1 MGDRLRESPE
11 RGERG
16 NVPAMT
22 PRRLLSLWIA
32 LLVACG
38 GTKAP
43 SSTGPGAGAAPGQVA
58 TSADDTPL
66 PLWPKVKKGTLA
78 NGLTYYILPHGK
90 PENRVNL
97 WLAVNAGSILED
109 ESQRGLAH
117 FLEHMA
123 FNGTKRFK
131 EQEIVHYLESIGM
144 GFGADLNA
152 TTSFDETIYM
162 LTVPADNA
170 EYVSTALDILRD
182 WASDVTLEPVEIEKE
197 RGVVLEEWRLGRG
210 AFLRLFDKHSKAL
223 FNGSRYADRLPIG
236 LPEVIRKAPREE
248 LVRFYRD
255 WYRPDLMA
263 VIAVGDIEPADIEAQ
278 IQAKFSDLQGPEKP
292 RPRIRAE
299 VPRADGTRVSVA
311 TDKELPTATITINN
325 VFPHRPESTLRDFR
339 RIIVEQI
346 YAHIINERLAT
357 LARRQEAPFS
367 VAQVGVEGLV
377 REIDVFS
384 RNALVKSGRVE
395 DALRALLTE
404 VLRVERHGVTQ
415 GELERARANLKR
427 FYEQIAAGAETEEA
441 SDYTEEITRNF
452 FEGEFMIGREAERDY
467 TLKMLPTIT
476 LAELETLAKSFG
488 GADNRVILIS
498 GPDGAPMPTEARVR
512 EIIAEVERDEIA
524 PWEDKAAVTA
534 LMAQPP
540 TPGTIV
546 KEAEIDAIGVT
557 EWTLSNGARVL
568 VKPTSFEK
576 QQVSLLGTSPGGLAV
591 ASDKLYPH
599 ARFADD
605 LAAIGG
611 VAELDDDSLSKV
623 LTGKQV
629 SATASIDETTET
641 IEASAGTSDLET
653 MFQLVHLRM
662 TAPRKDEDAFLVWK
676 ENLGEQLA
684 NRLRVP
690 EVKFAL
696 EAQEVLYKSHPRR
709 KAPAPADIAKVDL
722 DKALAFYADRFGDA
736 SDFTF
741 VVVGDVE
748 LAKLRPL
755 VETYLAS
762 LPARGRKEQEKDSGV
777 RRAAGVVKKKWALG
791 SEPKAQVT
799 MVFHG
804 DEPWSR
810 DKERDLYVL
819 SQVVGMRLHEVL
831 REDLGGVYG
840 VNASGGLSRRPRQER
855 AFVIQFGCAPEAVD
869 KLVDAAFDEIEM
881 VARVG
886 ADPDDLEKIK
896 QQWLRERETQ
906 LATNEFWVRW
916 LASSA
921 RYGDDPTIVLE
932 TSPMSARMTSANVKA
947 AAKRFLSRKP
957 YFQAVL
963 LPAAEK

>member
-1 MGDRLRESPE
+1 M
-11 RGERG
+11 
-16 NVPAMT
+16 PAMT
-22 PRRLLSLWIA
+22 PRRLLSLLIA

-38 GTKAP
+38 GSRTP
-43 SSTGPGAGAAPGQVA
+43 STTEPGAGGAQGQV
-58 TSADDTPL
+58 TSAQDTPL
-66 PLWPKVKKGTLA
+66 PLWPKVKKGRLA

-131 EQEIVHYLESIGM
+131 EQEIVHYLESLGM

-162 LTVPADNA
+162 LTVPADNQ
-170 EYVSTALDILRD
+170 EYVSTGLDILRD
-182 WASDVTLEPVEIEKE
+182 WAADVTLDPTEIDKE

-236 LPEVIRKAPREE
+236 LPEVIQKAPREE
-248 LVRFYRD
+248 LLRFYKD

-263 VIAVGDIEPADIEAQ
+263 VIAVGDVEPAEIEAQ
-278 IQAKFSDLQGPEKP
+278 IQAKFSDLHAPAKP

-325 VFPHRPESTLRDFR
+325 VFPHRPEATLRDFR
-339 RIIVEQI
+339 RIIIEQI
-346 YAHIINERLAT
+346 YAQIINERLAT
-357 LARRQEAPFS
+357 LARRKEAPFS

-384 RNALVKSGRVE
+384 RNALVKTGKVE

-404 VLRVERHGVTQ
+404 VLRIERHGVTQ
-415 GELERARANLKR
+415 GELDRARANLKR
-427 FYEQIAAGAETEEA
+427 FYEQIAASAETEDA

-452 FEGEFMIGREAERDY
+452 FEGEFMIGRQAERDY

-476 LAELETLAKSFG
+476 LAELEALAKSFG

-498 GPDGAPMPTEARVR
+498 GPDGAPLPTEARVR
-512 EIIAEVERDEIA
+512 EILAEVERDEIA

-546 KEAEIDAIGVT
+546 KESTIDEIGVT
-557 EWTLSNGARVL
+557 EWTLSNGARVI
-568 VKPTSFEK
+568 VKPTTFDK
-576 QQVSLLGTSPGGLAV
+576 QQVTLRGTSPGGLAL

-611 VAELDDDSLSKV
+611 VAELDDDSLGKV

-629 SATASIDETTET
+629 SVTASIDETTESIDAT
-641 IEASAGTSDLET
+641 AGTPDLET

-662 TAPRKDEDAFLVWK
+662 TAPRKDEDAFAVWK
-676 ENLGEQLA
+676 QNLGEQLA

-696 EAQEVLYKSHPRR
+696 EAQEALYKNHPRR
-709 KAPAPADIAKVDL
+709 RAPAPADVAKVDL
-722 DKALAFYADRFGDA
+722 DKALAFYESRFDDA
-736 SDFTF
+736 GDFTF
-741 VVVGDVE
+741 VIVGDFE
-748 LAKLRPL
+748 PAKLRQL

-762 LPARGRKEQEKDSGV
+762 LPASGRKEKERDPGV
-777 RRAAGVVKKKWALG
+777 RRAGGVVKKSWKLG

-799 MVFHG
+799 MAFHG

-810 DKERDLYVL
+810 DKERDMYVL
-819 SQVVGMRLHEVL
+819 AQVVGMRLHEVL

-840 VNASGGLSRRPRQER
+840 VNADGFLARRPRQER

-869 KLVDAAFDEIEM
+869 KLVDATFDEVAA
-881 VARVG
+881 VAREG
-886 ADPDDLEKIK
+886 ADPEDLEKIK

-906 LATNEFWVRW
+906 LATNEFWVQW
-916 LASSA
+916 LTSAA
-921 RYGDDPTIVLE
+921 RYGDDPTLVLDPA
-932 TSPMSARMTSANVKA
+932 PMVARMTSANVKA
-947 AAKRFLSRKP
+947 AAKRFLRRKP

-963 LPAAEK
+963 LPTAEK